1 MTAQRKR
8 GGLRA
13 ALAGLSDAL
22 QWRLLVLW
30 TLGLLL
36 PAVLA
41 TLPLW
46 RTLAARFDHAVGAD
60 AIASR
65 LDVPAIADVLVGL
78 GPASGTLGASLAASA
93 LFALLLLPWLHGM
106 TLASIRASHRL
117 GFAGLLQ
124 GGLAEYWRMLR
135 MTLWSLLPLGA
146 ALALGS
152 LAMKAADERA
162 ATAILEADAKSAQRM
177 ALGAMVVLF
186 LLAHVSVEAA
196 RGVLGAEP
204 ARRSVV
210 RAWGRGVL
218 LLLRRPLAVS
228 LGYLVPTLVG
238 VLLAGGFGALRL
250 AGAGP
255 SWTALV
261 AGFLLA
267 QLLAASLSW
276 GRNARLFALADL
288 ARHDAQRRGAR
299 HGHVAGHDGHAHAT
313 HALATPGRSTA
324 GLAVG

>member
-1 MTAQRKR
+1 MTTQRKR

-13 ALAGLSDAL
+13 AFAGLGNAL
-22 QWRLLVLW
+22 QWRLLLLW

-46 RTLAARFDHAVGAD
+46 RALAARFDHAVGAD
-60 AIASR
+60 AIAAR
-65 LDVPAIADVLVGL
+65 VDVPAIADVVVGL
-78 GPASGTLGASLAASA
+78 GPAGGALGASLAASG

-106 TLASIRASHRL
+106 TLASIRAGHRL
-117 GFAGLLQ
+117 GFAGLLH

-162 ATAILEADAKSAQRM
+162 ATAILEADAESVQRL
-177 ALGAMVVLF
+177 ALGAMLVLF
-186 LLAHVSVEAA
+186 LVAHATVEAA

-218 LLLRRPLAVS
+218 LLLRRPLAMS
-228 LGYLVPTLVG
+228 LGYLLPTLVG
-238 VLLAGGFGALRL
+238 VLLAAGFGALRL

-255 SWTALV
+255 SWTALLV
-261 AGFLLA
+261 GFGLA
-267 QLLAASLSW
+267 QLLAASLAW
-276 GRNARLFALADL
+276 GRSARLFALADL
-288 ARHDAQRRGAR
+288 ARHDAQRRAAR

-313 HALATPGRSTA
+313 HALPTPGRATA

>member
-1 MTAQRKR
+1 MTTQRKR

-13 ALAGLSDAL
+13 AFAGLGNAL
-22 QWRLLVLW
+22 QWRLLLLW

-46 RTLAARFDHAVGAD
+46 RALAARFDHAVGAD
-60 AIASR
+60 AIAAR
-65 LDVPAIADVLVGL
+65 VDVPAIADVVVGL
-78 GPASGTLGASLAASA
+78 GPAGGALGASLAASG

-106 TLASIRASHRL
+106 TLASIRAGHRL
-117 GFAGLLQ
+117 GFAGLLH

-162 ATAILEADAKSAQRM
+162 ATAILEADAESVQRL
-177 ALGAMVVLF
+177 ALGAMLVLF
-186 LLAHVSVEAA
+186 LVAHATVEAA

-218 LLLRRPLAVS
+218 LLLRRPLAMS
-228 LGYLVPTLVG
+228 LGYLLPTLVG
-238 VLLAGGFGALRL
+238 VLLAAGFGALRL

-255 SWTALV
+255 SWTALL
-261 AGFLLA
+261 AGFGLA
-267 QLLAASLSW
+267 QLLAASLAW
-276 GRNARLFALADL
+276 GRSARLFALADL
-288 ARHDAQRRGAR
+288 ARHDAQRRAAR

-313 HALATPGRSTA
+313 HALPTPGRATA